1 MNVFGHA
8 LAGEYTSQIGLADTY
23 CSAVSSDPR
32 IKSFRLIGQ
41 SAALDYAATGDG
53 PECEM
58 DYSVLKIVFYEPV
71 NSKV

>member
-1 MNVFGHA
+1 MNVLGHA

-41 SAALDYAATGDG
+41 SGIGLRSNRRWPRVRDG
-53 PECEM
+53 
-58 DYSVLKIVFYEPV
+58 L
-71 NSKV
+71 